1 MLERLEPV
9 KYHPFCRK
17 KKSLD
22 TRINWFSDFSWQTN
36 QGFFSAHLRQYQP
49 HLFLHSSMLEI
60 IFLSSEVKPLNCEQT
75 RTYLSSCPMWQLG
88 RSGGQ
93 WVTHREWVASV
104 CLGDF
109 TLFRQALQECPT
121 IRPIGSCST
130 DLLGRHWLIWRPAVW
145 KHCLCNLLSLCSCL
159 QLSPAV
165 CLATARPLWLIPDVH
180 STVTIKTTLG

>member
-1 MLERLEPV
+1 
-9 KYHPFCRK
+9 
-17 KKSLD
+17 
-22 TRINWFSDFSWQTN
+22 
-36 QGFFSAHLRQYQP
+36 
-49 HLFLHSSMLEI
+49 
-60 IFLSSEVKPLNCEQT
+60 
-75 RTYLSSCPMWQLG
+75 MWQLG
-88 RSGGQ
+88 WSGGQ

-130 DLLGRHWLIWRPAVW
+130 DLLGRHWLIWRPTVW

-165 CLATARPLWLIPDVH
+165 CLSTAQPLWLIPDVH
-180 STVTIKTTLG
+180 STVTIKTTLGWLHNGSHSGSRGSGSWKSAMTCRWEMLRFGHIPASQPRICFEETNCLVTLFLRGSGTLYMWLHSLHNLHDLTMHFKYSK